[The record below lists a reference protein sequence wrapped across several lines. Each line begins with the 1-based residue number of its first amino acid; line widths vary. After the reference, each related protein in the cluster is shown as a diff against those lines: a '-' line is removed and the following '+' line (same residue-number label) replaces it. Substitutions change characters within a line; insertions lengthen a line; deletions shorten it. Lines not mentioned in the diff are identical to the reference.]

1 MAEIEHFVDPVD
13 KSHPKF
19 ASVSHVEL
27 PLLSACNQMDGK
39 PVMKMSIGEAVKSV
53 STPTPSVTLPAFCY
67 IIVGANHALS
77 GTNLFSIQDIRLIA
91 ERKDVIYVDNNVRYM
106 ITLLITGGLALS
118 WSLLFY
124 MY

>member
-27 PLLSACNQMDGK
+27 PLISACNQMDGK

-53 STPTPSVTLPAFCY
+53 GTPTPSVTLPAFCY
-67 IIVGANHALS
+67 IIVRANHGLPD
-77 GTNLFSIQDIRLIA
+77 TNPFSIQDIRLIA

-106 ITLLITGGLALS
+106 ITLHITGGLALS

-124 MY
+124 GY